1 MRTSGNTES
10 PVYRGQLSVASPG
23 AATGVFAS
31 MANPW
36 GREVLIHSAFLR
48 ITTQS
53 TGASTIDVGVAADA
67 VTANDVLIDGVS
79 GAAAG
84 LFNSVTNAGTNG
96 KVGQI
101 WGASQFLNAAEASGD
116 VTAIVA
122 VLHFDYSFL

>member
-1 MRTSGNTES
+1 MRITGNSES
-10 PVYRGQLSVASPG
+10 PVYRGQLAVASPG

-31 MANPW
+31 TLNPF

-53 TGASTIDVGVAADA
+53 TGAATVDIGVAADA
-67 VTANDVLIDGVS
+67 VTANDVLIDGLS
-79 GAAAG
+79 TAAAG

-101 WGASQFLNAAEASGD
+101 WGASQYLNVAEASGD
-116 VTAIVA
+116 VTALVS
-122 VLHFDYSFL
+122 VLHYTYSYL